1 MTNGVREKSISIARA
16 GVLLALAL
24 LIMPALRAERLTG
37 PGQLSRP
44 GTYEVVDKVTLSGD
58 VTVSEGVT
66 LLFTGGWFDA
76 DRKVTITGDNTAI
89 QAADAMI
96 FSMNISAG
104 GSWRVPYASPFWFE
118 PTVNG
123 DCSSSINK
131 AAMMI
136 KKGIVRLPGG
146 EYKIASPIMLPCG
159 VTLEGASGIS
169 GENQASR
176 EINTKIVADPN
187 GNWLR
192 DANPSG
198 AAFMVYVNSD
208 VSGNI
213 KGEWPTQWLAMRNI
227 YMFKD
232 AADNVSELRG
242 VYAAG
247 GAGFDY
253 MVWSGFRQALC
264 YHKDYY
270 SDNKRVTNCHFTN
283 NGGNDE
289 NGISSADR
297 NQYFL
302 NMGFLGDGLEVSH
315 CHFVNVGHPAIY
327 VTTSGGGVISD
338 NIVNGDVYI
347 SGCNAFTFS
356 NHHLE
361 GGAQVKVKGST
372 VEISN
377 NYFEKGKDPSVDVS
391 RGDQD
396 YAVVSL
402 RNNKYTVV
410 NRYRKE
416 GDEGENKKERIKN
429 ICEYDV
435 AIDTFTILNI
445 DNEFR
450 YDIVVGAHKT
460 LPFGINILTPAGGLK
475 AFNDKSYAFSRR
487 SSVSYDYEVQGSA
500 RLDRINDVG
509 VWHVQ
514 KVRSE
519 TWPSESVTWLRESGR
534 YTYSYQTVPDPE
546 RGIYGVKNGVVT
558 NKAAGGIVLEMET
571 DKEGALLV
579 FTGGDTNLKLY
590 RTRVDDGTMESVTVP
605 IAGSVMLYDNGVSV
619 CGYKWQPV
627 TGITEPATKV
637 VYRSLQIDGDN
648 VAAWSE
654 SLPSTFS
661 GWKKGDVL
669 YNVGS
674 SGEWDI
680 RIVK

>member
-1 MTNGVREKSISIARA
+1 MTNSMKEKSISIARA
-16 GVLLALAL
+16 GVLLALAW

-37 PGQLSRP
+37 SGQLSRP

-76 DRKVTITGDNTAI
+76 DRKVTITGNSTAI

-96 FSMNISAG
+96 FSKNISVEG
-104 GSWRVPYASPFWFE
+104 KWLMPYASPLWFE
-118 PTVNG
+118 PTVSN
-123 DCSSSINK
+123 DHSSSINK
-131 AAMMI
+131 AADMI
-136 KKGIVRLPGG
+136 TKGIVRLPGG
-146 EYKIASPIMLPCG
+146 KYNIASPIMLPCG
-159 VTLEGASGIS
+159 VTLEGASGNSSADSI
-169 GENQASR
+169 GNGY
-176 EINTKIVADPN
+176 NTKIVADPN

-198 AAFMVYVNSD
+198 AAFMVYVNAD
-208 VSGNI
+208 TSGNI
-213 KGEWPTQWLAMRNI
+213 KDEWPTQWLAMRNI
-227 YMFKD
+227 YMNK
-232 AADNVSELRG
+232 VGIPELRG
-242 VYAAG
+242 VYAVG

-283 NGGNDE
+283 NGGEDE

-302 NMGFLGDGLEVSH
+302 DMGFLGDGLEVSH
-315 CHFVNVGHPAIY
+315 CHFVNVGHPAIF

-356 NHHLE
+356 NNHLE

-377 NYFEKGKDPSVDVS
+377 NYFEKGKVPSVDVS
-391 RGDQD
+391 RGDDD

-402 RNNKYTVV
+402 RNNKYTVI

-416 GDEGENKKERIKN
+416 GDEGQNKLNRIDS

-487 SSVSYDYEVQGSA
+487 SSVSYDYGVQGSA

-519 TWPSESVTWLRESGR
+519 TWPSESVTWLRESGN

-546 RGIYGVKNGVVT
+546 RGIYGLKNGVVT
-558 NKAAGGIVLEMET
+558 NKAADGMVLEMEK
-571 DKEGALLV
+571 DKGGALLV
-579 FTGGDTNLKLY
+579 LTGGDTNLKLY
-590 RTRVDDGTMESVTVP
+590 RTCVDDGTMESVTVP

-627 TGITEPATKV
+627 TGITEPATKT
-637 VYRSLQIDGDN
+637 VYSSLQIDGDN
-648 VAAWSE
+648 VAAWCE

-680 RIVK
+680 RIVR

>member
-1 MTNGVREKSISIARA
+1 MTNEVREKSISIARA
-16 GVLLALAL
+16 CVLLALAW

-37 PGQLSRP
+37 PGQLSHS

-58 VTVSEGVT
+58 ITVSEGVT

-76 DRKVTITGDNTAI
+76 DRKVTITGNSTAI

-96 FSMNISAG
+96 FSKNISVEG
-104 GSWRVPYASPFWFE
+104 KWLMPYASPLWFE

-131 AAMMI
+131 AADMI

-146 EYKIASPIMLPCG
+146 KYNIASPIMLPCG
-159 VTLEGASGIS
+159 VTLEGASGNSSADSI
-169 GENQASR
+169 GNGY
-176 EINTKIVADPN
+176 NTKIVADPN

-192 DANPSG
+192 DGNPSG
-198 AAFMVYVNSD
+198 AAFMVYVNADS
-208 VSGNI
+208 SGNI
-213 KGEWPTQWLAMRNI
+213 KDEWPTQWLAMRNI
-227 YMFKD
+227 YMNK
-232 AADNVSELRG
+232 VGIPELRG

-253 MVWSGFRQALC
+253 MVWSGFRQVLC

-283 NGGNDE
+283 NGGEDE

-302 NMGFLGDGLEVSH
+302 DMGFLGDGLEVSH
-315 CHFVNVGHPAIY
+315 CHFVNVGHPAIF

-356 NHHLE
+356 NNHLE

-372 VEISN
+372 VEIAN
-377 NYFEKGKDPSVDVS
+377 NYFEKGKVPSVDVS
-391 RGDQD
+391 RGDDD

-402 RNNKYTVV
+402 RNNKYTVI

-416 GDEGENKKERIKN
+416 GDEGQNKLNRIDS

-487 SSVSYDYEVQGSA
+487 SSVSYNYGVQGSA

-514 KVRSE
+514 KVN
-519 TWPSESVTWLRESGR
+519 SVTWLKSAGR
-534 YTYSYQTVPDPE
+534 YTYTYQSVPDPE
-546 RGIYGVKNGVVT
+546 RGIYGLKNGVAT
-558 NKAAGGIVLEMET
+558 NKAADGKVLEMEK
-571 DKEGALLV
+571 DKGGALLV
-579 FTGGDTNLKLY
+579 LSGGDTNLKLY
-590 RTRVDDGTMESVTVP
+590 RTCVDDGTMVTVTVP
-605 IAGSVMLYDNGVSV
+605 IAGSRMLYDNGVSV

-654 SLPSTFS
+654 SLPTTFT

-680 RIVK
+680 KIVK

>member
-1 MTNGVREKSISIARA
+1 MTNEVIEKSISIVRA
-16 GVLLALAL
+16 GFLLALAL

-76 DRKVTITGDNTAI
+76 DKKVTITGNSTAI

-96 FSMNISAG
+96 FSKNISVEG
-104 GSWRVPYASPFWFE
+104 KWRVPYASPFWFE
-118 PTVNG
+118 PTVNN
-123 DCSSSINK
+123 DYSSSINK

-146 EYKIASPIMLPCG
+146 KYNIASPIMLPCG

-176 EINTKIVADPN
+176 ENNTTIVADPN
-187 GNWLR
+187 SNWLR

-198 AAFMVYVNSD
+198 AAFMVYVNAD
-208 VSGNI
+208 TSGNI

-227 YMFKD
+227 YIYK
-232 AADNVSELRG
+232 VGIPELQG

-283 NGGNDE
+283 NGGEDE

-302 NMGFLGDGLEVSH
+302 DMGFLGDGLEVSH

-356 NHHLE
+356 NNHLE

-377 NYFEKGKDPSVDVS
+377 NYFEKGKEPSVDVS

-402 RNNKYTVV
+402 RNNKYTVI
-410 NRYRKE
+410 NKYRKR
-416 GDEGENKKERIKN
+416 GDEGKNKHDRIKN

-460 LPFGINILTPAGGLK
+460 LPFGINIETPAGGLK

-487 SSVSYDYEVQGSA
+487 SSVSYDYSVQGSA

-514 KVRSE
+514 KAD
-519 TWPSESVTWLRESGR
+519 SVTWFKDTGR

-558 NKAAGGIVLEMET
+558 NRAADGKVLEMEQY
-571 DKEGALLV
+571 KGGALLV
-579 FTGGDTNLKLY
+579 LTGGDTNLKLY
-590 RTRVDDGTMESVTVP
+590 RTCVDDGTMESVTVP
-605 IAGSVMLYDNGVSV
+605 IAGSTMLYDNGVSV

-627 TGITEPATKV
+627 TGITEPVTKT

-680 RIVK
+680 KIVK